1 MPFQKG
7 HKLSV
12 GNVGGGRKGYKF
24 EEQHMERMKKL
35 LDQYLIFMEKD
46 VLTKKE
52 QERLRT
58 IERFTLKILDKMFP
72 NKLAVKEETELT
84 INEPPRLS
92 PSIEASINKIY
103 GEKYKNLDKVWSY
116 LGNEEKFKNY
126 IETEVES
133 FLKAR

>member
-12 GNVGGGRKGYKF
+12 GNKGGGRKGYEF
-24 EEQHMERMKKL
+24 EERHMERMQKL

-58 IERFTLKILDKMFP
+58 IERFTLKILDKVFP

-84 INEPPRLS
+84 LNEPPILS
-92 PSIEASINKIY
+92 HGIEASINKIY
-103 GEKYKNLDKVWSY
+103 GEKYKS
-116 LGNEEKFKNY
+116 
-126 IETEVES
+126 
-133 FLKAR
+133 